1 MAHTLQKAGKAEAD
15 VRVERSLYRRAVG
28 YSYDAVKIFCDK
40 NGKVTRRAVPRA
52 RSPRFHGAYLLA
64 QEPRSSSLAR
74 RLADAWQMED
84 VLGRYITSDRPMD
97 RGGGRGFVP
106 ICAAFQGSNQR
117 Y

>member
-1 MAHTLQKAGKAEAD
+1 MPSNST
-15 VRVERSLYRRAVG
+15 
-28 YSYDAVKIFCDK
+28 
-40 NGKVTRRAVPRA
+40 VTRTAGDARAVPRA